1 MRTKFWI
8 GIVVG
13 LFWALAIVAQP
24 AQAVDDPEFPL
35 DRVVVRANSGTD
47 TVFLV
52 EVGDVDL
59 LPANWRPSTLQWNKL
74 VVSFPVDGGY
84 FNVTGK
90 LTSIVLF
97 FGQSSPGLY
106 WTWHA
111 NYFGHSS
118 GNPALALAE
127 IKGKVTFTTS
137 VPAYGIV
144 MSGFNDVQF
153 LPTKTAPDGFTQIPI
168 CEAPATSTYQQC
180 ITLFK
185 NAN

>member
-1 MRTKFWI
+1 MRTKGLVAI
-8 GIVVG
+8 GVVV
-13 LFWALAIVAQP
+13 ALALIGASVV
-24 AQAVDDPEFPL
+24 QAVDEPEFPL
-35 DRVVVRANSGTD
+35 DRIVVRANSAD
-47 TVFLV
+47 DRVFLV

-59 LPANWRPSTLQWNKL
+59 LPANWRPSTPVTNSI
-74 VVSFPVDGGY
+74 VVSYPVPGGY
-84 FNVTGK
+84 FTISGK
-90 LTSIVLF
+90 LTNHVLF
-97 FGQSSPGLY
+97 FGQAAPGLY

-118 GNPALALAE
+118 GNPALALAQ
-127 IKGKVTFTTS
+127 IRGKVTFTTT

-144 MSGFNDVQF
+144 QSGFSDVQF
-153 LPTKTAPDGFTQIPI
+153 LPTKTAPNGVTQIPI

>member
-1 MRTKFWI
+1 MRAKFWI
-8 GIVVG
+8 GTVVG
-13 LFWALAIVAQP
+13 LLWALSIVVQP

-35 DRVVVRANSGTD
+35 DRVVVRANSAEE

-59 LPANWRPSTLQWNKL
+59 LPANWHPATPQTNKI
-74 VVSFPVDGGY
+74 VVSFPVNGGY

-90 LTSIVLF
+90 LTNHVLF
-97 FGQSSPGLY
+97 FGQSSPGLF

-111 NYFGHSS
+111 NYFGHVS
-118 GNPALALAE
+118 GNPALALAQ

-153 LPTKTAPDGFTQIPI
+153 LPTKTAPNGVTQIPI
-168 CEAPATSTYQQC
+168 CSAPATSTYQQC
-180 ITLFK
+180 IMLFK